1 MGKILFFGKLADIAG
16 LTEMALPHSSTA
28 YSFEDILT
36 MVCSDN
42 VELESTLRDQST
54 KLCINQ
60 EILTDKEAVNIKQDD
75 EIAFLPPFSGG

>member
-16 LTEMALPHSSTA
+16 VTEMALPHISST

-36 MVCSDN
+36 MICSDN

-60 EILTDKEAVNIKQDD
+60 EILTVKEAVSIKQDD